1 MEYCGIDVHVG
12 KSEVCVVNEA
22 GRVEER
28 WTVRTTRPALTD
40 RFEGRERMRV
50 AIEAGGSSPWVSR
63 LLAGM
68 GHEVIVCNPRRVRLI
83 AESTRKKDTI
93 DAEVLARL
101 VRMDPEFLKPVVHR
115 SEEAQLLRSR
125 MTVRRALVQA
135 RTGWIN
141 TVRGLLRAFGH
152 KVPGRNAESFAK
164 RVGQVNLPPEVR
176 QVVGP
181 LLEQLDQVSGEIKR
195 CDEELTQ
202 LAAGMPEVGHLQEIP
217 GVGLLTALY
226 FVLTID
232 DPTRFRCGRQ
242 VAAFLGLVPRLHESG
257 EVSHLGRITKEGDT
271 EARRLLVQA
280 AHGVFRSRRV
290 TALQRWG
297 AEVAGRRGKGKAVVA
312 VARKLVVIMHHL
324 WVTGE
329 VYQPFPESSAA

>member
-22 GRVEER
+22 GKVVER
-28 WTVRTTRPALTD
+28 ATVRTTRPGLTKY
-40 RFEGRERMRV
+40 FQGRDAMRI
-50 AIEAGGSSPWVSR
+50 AIEAGGCSPWVSR
-63 LLAGM
+63 HLEWL

-125 MTVRRALVQA
+125 LTVRRALVQA

-141 TVRGLLRAFGH
+141 TVRGLLRAFGYT
-152 KVPGRNAESFAK
+152 VPGRNAGGFDR
-164 RVGQVNLPPEVR
+164 RVSQLSLPREMR
-176 QVVGP
+176 EAIAP
-181 LLEQLDQVSGEIKR
+181 LLGQLDQVSGEIKR
-195 CDEELTQ
+195 CDEELER
-202 LAAGMPEVGHLQEIP
+202 LAAGMPEVAHLQSIP

-257 EVSHLGRITKEGDT
+257 EVSHLGRITKEGDG

-280 AHGVFRSRRV
+280 AHCVFRCRQS

-297 AEVAGRRGKGKAVVA
+297 TEVAGRRGKGKAVVA

-329 VYQPFPESSAA
+329 VYQPFPGTAAA